1 VRSSDSAQVDRKQPP
16 WPLPRYGRAS
26 LAELLPSVLAAM
38 AVPGEPNRLGLDPA
52 RGTCV
57 FLVDGMG
64 LSFLRSHADRAPF
77 LGTLL
82 PAARELT
89 AGFPTTTATSLG
101 SLGTG
106 LPPGGHGL
114 LGYQLLVPGN
124 GRLLNLLKWDVPVA
138 PETWQPRQTVFE
150 RAALAGV
157 STTHASAEAFRD
169 GGLTRAALRGMR
181 FLAAEA
187 PEDLATRA
195 IEALAVPEPALVYTY
210 FGGIDRAGHIDGYGS
225 DEQLGQLAIA
235 DQVAAAIARAMPAG
249 TALYITADH
258 GMLAVPADRRIDAD
272 RTPELLEGVA
282 ALGGEGRARH
292 VYAADGAAADVLTA
306 WRELLGERAWVL
318 PRVDAVEAGW
328 FGPVAEWAYPRIGD
342 VVVACRDD
350 WAIVATLRQPLE
362 SRLEGMHGSLTEGEL
377 AVPLL
382 TYRA

>member
-1 VRSSDSAQVDRKQPP
+1 
-16 WPLPRYGRAS
+16 
-26 LAELLPSVLAAM
+26 
-38 AVPGEPNRLGLDPA
+38 
-52 RGTCV
+52 
-57 FLVDGMG
+57 MG
-64 LSFLRSHADRAPF
+64 LGFLRSHADHAPF
-77 LGTLL
+77 MGTLL
-82 PAARELT
+82 PAVRELT

-114 LGYQLLVPGN
+114 LGYQLLVPGD

-157 STTHASAEAFRD
+157 STAHASPEAFQD

-187 PEDLATRA
+187 PGDLVARA

-210 FGGIDRAGHIDGYGS
+210 YGGIDRAGHIDGYGS
-225 DEQLGQLAIA
+225 DKHLGQLAIA

-258 GMLAVPADRRIDAD
+258 GMLAVPADRRVDAD
-272 RTPELLEGVA
+272 NTPELLEGVA
-282 ALGGEGRARH
+282 ALGGEGRARY
-292 VYAADGAAADVLTA
+292 VYAVDGAAADVLTA

-318 PRVDAVEAGW
+318 SRDEAVEAGW
-328 FGPVAEWAYPRIGD
+328 FGPVAAWAHPRIGD

-362 SRLEGMHGSLTEGEL
+362 SRLRGMHGSLTEAEL

-382 TYRA
+382 TFRA